1 MYVCELICMHMCLYC
16 MYEFMCIHMYI
27 CIHMY
32 CKYACILCV
41 YMHLYIMCEFS
52 FYNIKIK
59 TITHTLYSTLISTGD
74 AVAEEIG
81 VFAEPEV
88 LVWPLS
94 RNDKFAVVASD
105 GVFEFLTSQNVVDI
119 VAQFP
124 GNFRCRYC
132 YIVIRLLLCGSN
144 PIVFIAYAFFVT
156 YL

>member
-1 MYVCELICMHMCLYC
+1 MSILHVCVYVYTYVHMHTHL
-16 MYEFMCIHMYI
+16 HV
-27 CIHMY
+27 
-32 CKYACILCV
+32 YACILCLLTYSTCV